1 MNVLGKGWRT
11 TCSPEVRDSKC
22 KHGRKD
28 GPFEAKRRKAEGN
41 VGWWLGI
48 RMKEKVMSS
57 TAKKR
62 EKWNRAFK
70 GLRWMK
76 RTGSEGKVNGIFHT
90 SRARKT
96 LL

>member
-1 MNVLGKGWRT
+1 
-11 TCSPEVRDSKC
+11 
-22 KHGRKD
+22 
-28 GPFEAKRRKAEGN
+28 
-41 VGWWLGI
+41 
-48 RMKEKVMSS
+48 MKEKVMSS

-62 EKWNRAFK
+62 EKWDRAFK

-76 RTGSEGKVNGIFHT
+76 RTDSEVKVNGIFHT